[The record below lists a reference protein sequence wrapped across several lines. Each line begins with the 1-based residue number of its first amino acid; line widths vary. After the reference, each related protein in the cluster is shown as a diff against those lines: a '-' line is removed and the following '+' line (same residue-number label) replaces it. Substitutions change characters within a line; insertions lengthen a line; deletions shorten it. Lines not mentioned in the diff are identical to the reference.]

1 MEEYFTECE
10 INRNLV
16 HCNKKVKG
24 TREMIDLRSDTITKP
39 TEEMRKA
46 AYEAQVGDDV
56 YGEDPTVNLLE
67 EKASEI
73 LGKESALFV
82 TSGTQGNQI
91 AVLTHCRPGN
101 EILLEAESHIF
112 YYESGAVAALAGV
125 QTRTIKGVNGVM
137 SPSHIEA
144 AIRVED
150 QHFPETGLIC
160 IENTHNRAGGAV
172 IPSSNMKEIYA
183 MAQRYS
189 IPVHVDGARLFNAAA
204 SAGCSIKEFTQHCD
218 TVQIC
223 LSKGLGA
230 PVGSIIAGPEEFIK
244 KARKWRKRLG
254 GGLRQ
259 VGIIAAPALVALTKM
274 TERLAEDHENANFL
288 AEILKNHD
296 GLEIVNSV
304 DTNIVVLN
312 VSGLCM
318 NADEFVERLKA
329 KGVLAVT
336 FGTTLV
342 RLTTHYDVNRK
353 DMEKVGSIIAEI
365 VKGKRH

>member
-1 MEEYFTECE
+1 
-10 INRNLV
+10 
-16 HCNKKVKG
+16 
-24 TREMIDLRSDTITKP
+24 MIDLRSDTITKP

-67 EKASEI
+67 EKAAEI
-73 LGKESALFV
+73 LGKEAALFV

-125 QTRTIKGVNGVM
+125 QTRTIQGVNGVM
-137 SPSHIEA
+137 NPLHIEA
-144 AIRVED
+144 AIRGED

-172 IPSSNMKEIYA
+172 VPSSNMKEIYEV
-183 MAQRYS
+183 AQRYS
-189 IPVHVDGARLFNAAA
+189 VPVHVDGARLFNAAA
-204 SAGCSIKEFTQHCD
+204 SADCSIKDFTQHCD

-230 PVGSIIAGPEEFIK
+230 PVGSIIAGSEEFIN

-259 VGIIAAPALVALTKM
+259 VGIIAAPALIALTKM
-274 TERLAEDHENANFL
+274 RERLVEDHVNARFL
-288 AEILKNHD
+288 AESLINYG
-296 GLEIVNSV
+296 GLEVVNSV
-304 DTNIVVLN
+304 DTNIVVLDI
-312 VSGLCM
+312 SGLKM
-318 NADEFVERLKA
+318 NATEFVEALKVE
-329 KGVLAVT
+329 GVLGVT
-336 FGTTLV
+336 FGPTLV

-353 DMEKVGSIIAEI
+353 DIEKAVSVIGGI